1 MRQKKINYHLTGKI
15 ITELQYPQ
23 SQMRECE
30 TLKEHYLNQLNRVV
44 IAIITVMCQLNAN
57 LL

>member
-23 SQMRECE
+23 SQVRECE
-30 TLKEHYLNQLNRVV
+30 TLKEHYLN
-44 IAIITVMCQLNAN
+44 IIITVMCQLNAN